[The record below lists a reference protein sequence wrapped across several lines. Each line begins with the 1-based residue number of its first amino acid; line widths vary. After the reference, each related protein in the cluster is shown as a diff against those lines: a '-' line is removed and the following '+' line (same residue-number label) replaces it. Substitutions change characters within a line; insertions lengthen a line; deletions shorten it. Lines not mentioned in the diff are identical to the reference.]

1 MRCEVRQKHP
11 KRLYTSVSKMKN
23 GLMRWIIFFSEVKS
37 TLPLSFFKHTLF
49 IHTFI
54 FLLLSQLFEEL
65 QSKLRTADDW
75 GVGGKRRRA
84 MQGYCQRF
92 WEIGISVLLVK
103 TFSAMYW
110 RRISLRGRWTG
121 AYKASFTVII
131 TELTAVKTIMYIYI
145 LQIEK

>member
-1 MRCEVRQKHP
+1 
-11 KRLYTSVSKMKN
+11 MKN

-75 GVGGKRRRA
+75 GVGGKRRRV
-84 MQGYCQRF
+84 MQGYCQSF

-103 TFSAMYW
+103 PFPQCIGEELACEEDEPE
-110 RRISLRGRWTG
+110 

-131 TELTAVKTIMYIYI
+131 TELTAVKTIIYIYI
-145 LQIEK
+145 YCKLKSNFIWYIN